1 MAETMNGFKE
11 GELDRREAE
20 RREFDRQLKEKEVDG
35 RIELAKTLAKI
46 GGTLDHLYSGQTELK
61 SDQKEIGRTF
71 DKHILSDQKRY
82 TDVIV
87 EMNYLRGQN
96 RYWYVIISII
106 GCIIAVST
114 VAATLLSLG
123 NIGGVK

>member
-1 MAETMNGFKE
+1 MNGSKGSDLE
-11 GELDRREAE
+11 RREAE
-20 RREFDRQLKEKEVDG
+20 RREFDRQLKEKEVEG

-46 GGTLDHLYSGQTELK
+46 GGTLDHLYNGQTELK
-61 SDQKEIGRTF
+61 SDQKEIGKTF

-106 GCIIAVST
+106 GCIIAIST
-114 VAATLLSLG
+114 VAATLLSLS
-123 NIGGVK
+123 NIGGRS

>member
-1 MAETMNGFKE
+1 MLKRDVIRKE
-11 GELDRREAE
+11 LERRDTE
-20 RREFDRQLKEKEVDG
+20 RRENDRLLKEKEVEA
-35 RIELAKTLAKI
+35 RVELAKTLAKI
-46 GGTLDHLYSGQTELK
+46 SSTLEHLHSGQTELK
-61 SDQKEIGRTF
+61 VIQKEAGSSF
-71 DKHILSDQKRY
+71 DKHILSDHKRY
-82 TDVIV
+82 TDIII